1 MDAHPE
7 SDCEQQMPEN
17 FSAKEDSGDNAIIK
31 SPSNPEAEEEQRLAQ
46 HGGESEFESEGEEE
60 ETEDLSPGVTAM
72 SHLHVSG
79 QERQQD
85 SETIIARI
93 KRRQEQEQLKQQQ
106 QQHMEREYMAHT
118 ERMIR
123 DEMGYLNSPES
134 NHHHPAGN
142 GSSKSATPSP
152 TSPPPTQYLYAAGH
166 PFSSALFNPSQMAAA
181 AQAAAVAMANATAAH
196 HHQIPPISAGSS
208 SAGSATPPNNGIGS
222 MSSPRG
228 AAGEGDQSKYT
239 FEEQFKQLY
248 ELSDDPRRKEFLDDL
263 FSYMQKRGTPVNRI
277 PIMAKQVLDLYEL
290 YRLVVARGG
299 LVEVINKK
307 IWREITK
314 GLNLPSSITS
324 AAFTL
329 RTQYMKYLYP
339 YECVKEKLST
349 NEELQAAID
358 GNRREG
364 RRSSYGPYSDL
375 VTAPRNSHQP
385 PLSSHPSPLSMM
397 PRHMNGHGS
406 NPGLPSSGRGSSAS
420 PLPLT
425 SYYPSHNST
434 HLPLNLAPSQENG
447 MYSNHAL
454 SSESRLDLLSPEW
467 DMHMAKRNGYS
478 PSGEEDNCNSIPSTP
493 NPIVMP
499 QQEALNLEV
508 SRNSSAND
516 QKPLNMASRNSHSDS
531 KPLKRQPMDD
541 TEDLRTTSKRLLIEE
556 ERRSSMPSTH
566 IKISNNRG
574 PDGRPQSDGS
584 LSVSMEVNGILYTG
598 VLYASTQHRS
608 RL

>member
-7 SDCEQQMPEN
+7 SDCEQQM
-17 FSAKEDSGDNAIIK
+17 
-31 SPSNPEAEEEQRLAQ
+31 SNPEAEEEQRLAQ

-72 SHLHVSG
+72 SHMHVSG
-79 QERQQD
+79 QD

-106 QQHMEREYMAHT
+106 QHIEREYMAHS
-118 ERMIR
+118 ERLMR

-166 PFSSALFNPSQMAAA
+166 PFSSALFNTTQMAAA
-181 AQAAAVAMANATAAH
+181 AQAAAVAMANASAAH
-196 HHQIPPISAGSS
+196 HHQIPPMSAGSS

-434 HLPLNLAPSQENG
+434 HLPLNLAPTQENG

-531 KPLKRQPMDD
+531 KPIKRQPMDD
-541 TEDLRTTSKRLLIEE
+541 TEDLRTSSKRLLMEE

-598 VLYASTQHRS
+598 VLYASTQHRN

>member
-72 SHLHVSG
+72 SHMHVSG
-79 QERQQD
+79 QD

-106 QQHMEREYMAHT
+106 QHIEREYMAHS
-118 ERMIR
+118 ERLMR

-166 PFSSALFNPSQMAAA
+166 PFSSALFNTTQMAAA
-181 AQAAAVAMANATAAH
+181 AQAAAVAMANASAAH
-196 HHQIPPISAGSS
+196 HHQIPPMSAGSS

-239 FEEQFKQLY
+239 FEEQFKQVRAKLY

-434 HLPLNLAPSQENG
+434 HLPLNLAPTQENG

-454 SSESRLDLLSPEW
+454 S
-467 DMHMAKRNGYS
+467 
-478 PSGEEDNCNSIPSTP
+478 SGEEDNCNSIPSTP

-531 KPLKRQPMDD
+531 KPIKRQPMDD
-541 TEDLRTTSKRLLIEE
+541 TEDLRTSSKRLLMEE

-598 VLYASTQHRS
+598 VLYASTQHRN

>member
-7 SDCEQQMPEN
+7 SDCEQQM
-17 FSAKEDSGDNAIIK
+17 
-31 SPSNPEAEEEQRLAQ
+31 SNPEAEEEQRLAQ

-72 SHLHVSG
+72 SHMHVSG
-79 QERQQD
+79 QD

-106 QQHMEREYMAHT
+106 QHIEREYMAHS
-118 ERMIR
+118 ERLMR

-166 PFSSALFNPSQMAAA
+166 PFSSALFNTTQMAAA
-181 AQAAAVAMANATAAH
+181 AQAAAVAMANASAAH
-196 HHQIPPISAGSS
+196 HHQIPPMSAGSS

-239 FEEQFKQLY
+239 FEEQFKQQWNRFTSASERMCQASSIQELY

-434 HLPLNLAPSQENG
+434 HLPLNLAPTQENG

-454 SSESRLDLLSPEW
+454 S
-467 DMHMAKRNGYS
+467 
-478 PSGEEDNCNSIPSTP
+478 SGEEDNCNSIPSTP

-531 KPLKRQPMDD
+531 KPIKRQPMDD
-541 TEDLRTTSKRLLIEE
+541 TEDLRTSSKRLLMEE

-598 VLYASTQHRS
+598 VLYASTQHRN

>member
-1 MDAHPE
+1 MDRSRRNPLNDLFQLLDQFDLQSMHHF
-7 SDCEQQMPEN
+7 N
-17 FSAKEDSGDNAIIK
+17 NRGNNV
-31 SPSNPEAEEEQRLAQ
+31 SNL
-46 HGGESEFESEGEEE
+46 
-60 ETEDLSPGVTAM
+60 
-72 SHLHVSG
+72 
-79 QERQQD
+79 
-85 SETIIARI
+85 
-93 KRRQEQEQLKQQQ
+93 
-106 QQHMEREYMAHT
+106 
-118 ERMIR
+118 
-123 DEMGYLNSPES
+123 
-134 NHHHPAGN
+134 
-142 GSSKSATPSP
+142 
-152 TSPPPTQYLYAAGH
+152 
-166 PFSSALFNPSQMAAA
+166 
-181 AQAAAVAMANATAAH
+181 
-196 HHQIPPISAGSS
+196 
-208 SAGSATPPNNGIGS
+208 
-222 MSSPRG
+222 
-228 AAGEGDQSKYT
+228 
-239 FEEQFKQLY
+239 LY

-329 RTQYMKYLYP
+329 RTHHEVLVP
-339 YECVKEKLST
+339 V
-349 NEELQAAID
+349 
-358 GNRREG
+358 RVREG
-364 RRSSYGPYSDL
+364 EVEHKRGAAGGHRRQQKGGPQEQLRTLLGPGDG
-375 VTAPRNSHQP
+375 PRNSHHRPRCP
-385 PLSSHPSPLSMM
+385 PHPSPLSMM

-454 SSESRLDLLSPEW
+454 S
-467 DMHMAKRNGYS
+467 
-478 PSGEEDNCNSIPSTP
+478 SGEEDNCNSIPSTP

>member
-1 MDAHPE
+1 MH
-7 SDCEQQMPEN
+7 S
-17 FSAKEDSGDNAIIK
+17 
-31 SPSNPEAEEEQRLAQ
+31 
-46 HGGESEFESEGEEE
+46 
-60 ETEDLSPGVTAM
+60 
-72 SHLHVSG
+72 
-79 QERQQD
+79 
-85 SETIIARI
+85 
-93 KRRQEQEQLKQQQ
+93 
-106 QQHMEREYMAHT
+106 Y
-118 ERMIR
+118 
-123 DEMGYLNSPES
+123 
-134 NHHHPAGN
+134 
-142 GSSKSATPSP
+142 
-152 TSPPPTQYLYAAGH
+152 
-166 PFSSALFNPSQMAAA
+166 
-181 AQAAAVAMANATAAH
+181 
-196 HHQIPPISAGSS
+196 
-208 SAGSATPPNNGIGS
+208 
-222 MSSPRG
+222 
-228 AAGEGDQSKYT
+228 
-239 FEEQFKQLY
+239 
-248 ELSDDPRRKEFLDDL
+248 L
-263 FSYMQKRGTPVNRI
+263 FSGTPVNRI

-406 NPGLPSSGRGSSAS
+406 NPGLSSSGRGSSAS

-508 SRNSSAND
+508 SRNSSVND

-541 TEDLRTTSKRLLIEE
+541 TEDLRTSSKRLLIEE

-566 IKISNNRG
+566 IKISNSRG

-598 VLYASTQHRS
+598 VLYASTQHRN